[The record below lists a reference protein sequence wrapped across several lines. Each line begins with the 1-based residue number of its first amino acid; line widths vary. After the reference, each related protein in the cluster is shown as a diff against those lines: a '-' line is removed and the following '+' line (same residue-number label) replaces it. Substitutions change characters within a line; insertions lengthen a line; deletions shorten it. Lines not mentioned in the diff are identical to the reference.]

1 MCKSLAEIEY
11 AIKIYFKHMCDNI
24 TCCFSSRIFNVN
36 IINPKIIYNKTK
48 TFIRTFTT

>member
-24 TCCFSSRIFNVN
+24 TCCFSTRIFT
-36 IINPKIIYNKTK
+36 INIYNKTK
-48 TFIRTFTT
+48 TFIRTFTI